1 MQGAKVT
8 MARVFLIGLAALLLA
23 CQPNDGATMTDKRV
37 SMFATDAERALMK
50 AVIDRRVV
58 EAIRLAEALPN
69 GVNTTAPSGET
80 ALLYAVLNN
89 DASGVATLLA
99 AGANPNG
106 GPNRSPLHPA
116 VRDPSGKLLGMLL
129 EAGADPNLPYNKE
142 TPLWEAALVDA
153 RDNAMKLIA
162 AGADL
167 NKGDAVEHS
176 PLMTAGSTGHWILA
190 NMLIE
195 KGASPWHSPPNGY
208 TLASF
213 AASDRLLPT
222 TPEGQARDQIIAQF
236 KTMGYPWPPPEPPV
250 VRQMMA
256 EGRWPPKLNPPR

>member
-1 MQGAKVT
+1 
-8 MARVFLIGLAALLLA
+8 MAGLAAILLA
-23 CQPNDGATMTDKRV
+23 CQPNDGASMSDKRV
-37 SMFATDAERALMK
+37 SMFPSEAERMFVG
-50 AVIDRRVV
+50 AVIERRTPD
-58 EAIRLAEALPN
+58 ALRLAERLPN

-80 ALLYAVLNN
+80 ALLFAVLNN
-89 DASGVATLLA
+89 DPAAVAALLA

-116 VRDPSGKLLGMLL
+116 VRDKSGKLLDMLL
-129 EAGADPNLPYNKE
+129 KAGADPNLTYNKE

-153 RDNAMKLIA
+153 RENAMKLIA

-167 NKGDAVEHS
+167 DKGDAVAHS
-176 PLMTAGSTGHWILA
+176 PLMTAGSSGHWILA

-195 KGASPWHSPPNGY
+195 KGASPWYAPPNGY

-222 TPEGQARDQIIAQF
+222 TPEGQARDRIIAQF
-236 KTMGYPWPPPEPPV
+236 KAMGYPWPPPKPPI

-256 EGRWPPKLNPPR
+256 EGRWPPKMEPPR